1 MSETNISPVVEVRYS
16 SYTPAQKRA
25 TQKYRSENRD
35 KVNEQRKR
43 YYQNRKESDPAFIEY
58 KRSKAKEYYQKA
70 KELKQQSA
78 SVESRQD
85 AQEPA
90 PIASAI
96 QYTPPAPEVEL
107 PVILPEPPKP
117 TKVKMTQR
125 KKITIETVV

>member
-1 MSETNISPVVEVRYS
+1 MAETNISPVVEVRYS

-70 KELKQQSA
+70 KALKQPHA
-78 SVESRQD
+78 IVEPLQD
-85 AQEPA
+85 AQEPE
-90 PIASAI
+90 PIISAI
-96 QYTPPAPEVEL
+96 QYTQPEPVVEL
-107 PVILPEPPKP
+107 PVIVPDTPKP
-117 TKVKMTQR
+117 AKVKMTQR

>member
-1 MSETNISPVVEVRYS
+1 MSETNTSPVVEVRYS

-43 YYQNRKESDPAFIEY
+43 YYQNRKENDPAFIEY

-78 SVESRQD
+78 IVEPRQD
-85 AQEPA
+85 AQEPE
-90 PIASAI
+90 PIISAI
-96 QYTPPAPEVEL
+96 QYTEPVPVVDL
-107 PVILPEPPKP
+107 PVIVPEPPKP
-117 TKVKMTQR
+117 TKVKILKR
-125 KKITIETVV
+125 VKPTIEPVV

>member
-1 MSETNISPVVEVRYS
+1 MSETQTSAVVEVRYS

-78 SVESRQD
+78 IVEPRQD
-85 AQEPA
+85 APEPE
-90 PIASAI
+90 PIISAI
-96 QYTPPAPEVEL
+96 QYTPPTPEVDL
-107 PVILPEPPKP
+107 PIIVPEPPKP

-125 KKITIETVV
+125 KKITNETVL